1 MHKRLKEAEVPSKIH
16 SCTARR
22 IHDAQDRSRK
32 YSNDIFNQEK
42 KKEKMNGSS
51 SSHLLHILRSIFIL
65 SLLSSPSVYKF
76 IFENSSFSLAFYI
89 PFVLYL
95 SSFIKLR
102 RILQLRE
109 DEIMRMEERERETE
123 REIKWLNDDFATISR
138 GEVVVKLKSFNAV

>member
-42 KKEKMNGSS
+42 KKMNGSS
-51 SSHLLHILRSIFIL
+51 SSHILRSIFIL

-109 DEIMRMEERERETE
+109 DEIMRMEERERN
-123 REIKWLNDDFATISR
+123 RKRN
-138 GEVVVKLKSFNAV
+138 

>member
-51 SSHLLHILRSIFIL
+51 SSHILRSIFIL

-123 REIKWLNDDFATISR
+123 REIK
-138 GEVVVKLKSFNAV
+138 